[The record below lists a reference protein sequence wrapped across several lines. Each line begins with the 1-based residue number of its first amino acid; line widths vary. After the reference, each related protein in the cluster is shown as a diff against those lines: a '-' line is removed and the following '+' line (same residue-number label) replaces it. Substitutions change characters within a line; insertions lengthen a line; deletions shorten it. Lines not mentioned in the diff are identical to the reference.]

1 MRNPLPL
8 ILMVVA
14 TLMSLLGTATA
25 DTNAVPRP
33 AAVAAP
39 LTIQNIG
46 TADCLDQHYN
56 ASNQP
61 TTTVYVWPNP
71 CHFVGNQQWTF
82 QFVGGGNNYRVINA
96 RSGWCLSA
104 PNGAGS
110 RVFTEVCVS
119 PLPNKQ
125 KWTAVLNS
133 FGSNLL
139 INALSGQCLRQ
150 SGADAY
156 VAVCNE
162 NTTTQRWSWS

>member
-1 MRNPLPL
+1 M
-8 ILMVVA
+8 
-14 TLMSLLGTATA
+14 
-25 DTNAVPRP
+25 NAVVRP
-33 AAVAAP
+33 IKAAVAALLVTAATLLSP
-39 LTIQNIG
+39 AAPAMAAAPVTIQNIG

-56 ASNQP
+56 AGNQP
-61 TTTVYVWPNP
+61 TTTVFVWPDP

-82 QFVGGGNNYRVINA
+82 QFVGGVNDYRVINA

-110 RVFTEVCVS
+110 RVFTEFCVS

-125 KWTAVLNS
+125 RWTPVLNS

-139 INALSGQCLRQ
+139 VNALSGQCLRQ

-156 VAVCNE
+156 VAACNE
-162 NTTTQRWSWS
+162 NTTTQRWSWR